1 MGNNLKIE
9 LFRQKIIHSI
19 KNSGL
24 DLGTTRPL
32 IKEIY
37 LGIEEEY
44 QKILMEEALKE
55 KKKGERQNGKAKA

>member
-1 MGNNLKIE
+1 MGNIVEIE
-9 LFRQKIIHSI
+9 LFRQKISHSI

-24 DLGTTRPL
+24 DLGVTRPL

-37 LGIEEEY
+37 LGIQEEY
-44 QKILMEEALKE
+44 QKILIKEALKE

>member
-19 KNSGL
+19 RNSGL
-24 DLGTTRPL
+24 DLGITRSL

-37 LGIEEEY
+37 LGMEEEY

>member
-19 KNSGL
+19 RNSGL
-24 DLGTTRPL
+24 DLGITRPL

-37 LGIEEEY
+37 LGLEEEY
-44 QKILMEEALKE
+44 QAILMKEALKE
-55 KKKGERQNGKAKA
+55 RKKGEKRNGKEKT